1 MDNQKKVL
9 VTGATRG
16 MGKEISKVLAEKGYH
31 VILGARSLQD
41 GQSIVKE
48 LESKGLSVTTVQLD
62 VTDINSVQSAAQEIN
77 ALDILINNAGI
88 ALEASSPSKLDVTK
102 VKNEFDVNVFGV
114 INVTS
119 AILPLL
125 QKEKEAKIINMSS
138 MMGSLNSAL
147 DKDSI
152 VYDVSVAG
160 YQSSK
165 AALNMYSIQLSKEL
179 EKEGYDISVDLVDPG
194 MVATEFGGL
203 DPETAKKMG
212 ARSID
217 EGIKRV
223 IELVEQDR
231 KDKNI
236 TFTNNDGVVPW

>member
-1 MDNQKKVL
+1 M
-9 VTGATRG
+9 
-16 MGKEISKVLAEKGYH
+16 
-31 VILGARSLQD
+31 LGARSLQD

-48 LESKGLSVTTVQLD
+48 LESKGLSVSTVQLD
-62 VTDINSVQSAAQEIN
+62 VTDINSVQNAVQEIN

-125 QKEKEAKIINMSS
+125 QKEAKIINMSS

-152 VYDVSVAG
+152 VYGASVAG

-179 EKEGYDISVDLVDPG
+179 EKEGYDISIDLVDPG
-194 MVATEFGGL
+194 MVAIEFGGL

-212 ARSID
+212 ARSVD

-223 IELVEQDR
+223 IELVEQD
-231 KDKNI
+231 KINKNI

>member
-1 MDNQKKVL
+1 MANPKKIL

-48 LESKGLSVTTVQLD
+48 LESKGLSVSAVQLD
-62 VTDINSVQSAAQEIN
+62 DTDINSVQNAVQNAVQEIN

-88 ALEASSPSKLDVTK
+88 ALEASSPSILDVTK
-102 VKNEFDVNVFGV
+102 VKNEFDVNAFGV

-119 AILPLL
+119 AILPIL
-125 QKEKEAKIINMSS
+125 QKEKEAKIINISS

-152 VYDVSVAG
+152 VYSASVAG
-160 YQSSK
+160 
-165 AALNMYSIQLSKEL
+165 
-179 EKEGYDISVDLVDPG
+179 
-194 MVATEFGGL
+194 
-203 DPETAKKMG
+203 
-212 ARSID
+212 
-217 EGIKRV
+217 
-223 IELVEQDR
+223 
-231 KDKNI
+231 
-236 TFTNNDGVVPW
+236 

>member
-1 MDNQKKVL
+1 MANQKKIL

-48 LESKGLSVTTVQLD
+48 LESKGLSVSAVQLD
-62 VTDINSVQSAAQEIN
+62 VTDINSVQNAVQEIN

-125 QKEKEAKIINMSS
+125 QKEKEAKIINISS
-138 MMGSLNSAL
+138 ELTPNSGKEIKTLSLNSF
-147 DKDSI
+147 KM
-152 VYDVSVAG
+152 
-160 YQSSK
+160 
-165 AALNMYSIQLSKEL
+165 NH
-179 EKEGYDISVDLVDPG
+179 
-194 MVATEFGGL
+194 TEVFFL
-203 DPETAKKMG
+203 
-212 ARSID
+212 
-217 EGIKRV
+217 
-223 IELVEQDR
+223 
-231 KDKNI
+231 
-236 TFTNNDGVVPW
+236 

>member
-1 MDNQKKVL
+1 MANQKKIL

-16 MGKEISKVLAEKGYH
+16 MGKEISKVL
-31 VILGARSLQD
+31 
-41 GQSIVKE
+41 
-48 LESKGLSVTTVQLD
+48 ESKGLSVSTVQLD
-62 VTDINSVQSAAQEIN
+62 VTDINSVQNAVQEIN

-152 VYDVSVAG
+152 VYGASVAG

-165 AALNMYSIQLSKEL
+165 AALNMYSIQLS
-179 EKEGYDISVDLVDPG
+179 
-194 MVATEFGGL
+194 
-203 DPETAKKMG
+203 
-212 ARSID
+212 
-217 EGIKRV
+217 
-223 IELVEQDR
+223 
-231 KDKNI
+231 
-236 TFTNNDGVVPW
+236 

>member
-1 MDNQKKVL
+1 MS
-9 VTGATRG
+9 
-16 MGKEISKVLAEKGYH
+16 GKGHH

-48 LESKGLSVTTVQLD
+48 LESKGLSVSTVQLD
-62 VTDINSVQSAAQEIN
+62 VTDINSVQNAVQEIN

-125 QKEKEAKIINMSS
+125 QKEAKIINMSS

-152 VYDVSVAG
+152 VYGASVAG

-179 EKEGYDISVDLVDPG
+179 EKEGYDISIDLVDPG
-194 MVATEFGGL
+194 MVAIEFGGL

-212 ARSID
+212 ARSVD

-223 IELVEQDR
+223 IELVEQD
-231 KDKNI
+231 KINKNI

>member
-1 MDNQKKVL
+1 MSSQKKVL

-16 MGKEISKVLAEKGYH
+16 MGKEISKVLAEKGYQ
-31 VILGARSLQD
+31 VIVGARRLQD

-48 LESKGLSVTTVQLD
+48 FESKGLSVTTVQLD
-62 VTDINSVQSAAQEIN
+62 VTDINSVQNAAIEIN
-77 ALDILINNAGI
+77 SLDILINNAGI
-88 ALEASSPSKLDVTK
+88 ALEASSPSNLDVTK

-114 INVTS
+114 INVTT
-119 AILPLL
+119 ALLPLL
-125 QKEKEAKIINMSS
+125 QKEKEPKIINMSS

-203 DPETAKKMG
+203 DPETAEKMG
-212 ARSID
+212 ARSVD
-217 EGIKRV
+217 VGIKRV

-231 KDKNI
+231 KNKNI
-236 TFTNNDGVVPW
+236 TFTNNEGVVPW

>member
-1 MDNQKKVL
+1 MANPKKIL

-48 LESKGLSVTTVQLD
+48 LESKGLSVSAVQLD
-62 VTDINSVQSAAQEIN
+62 DTDINSVQNAVQEIN

-88 ALEASSPSKLDVTK
+88 ALEASSPSILDVTK
-102 VKNEFDVNVFGV
+102 VKNEFDVNAFGV

-119 AILPLL
+119 AILPIL
-125 QKEKEAKIINMSS
+125 QKEKEAKIINISS

-152 VYDVSVAG
+152 VYSASVAG
-160 YQSSK
+160 
-165 AALNMYSIQLSKEL
+165 
-179 EKEGYDISVDLVDPG
+179 
-194 MVATEFGGL
+194 
-203 DPETAKKMG
+203 
-212 ARSID
+212 
-217 EGIKRV
+217 
-223 IELVEQDR
+223 
-231 KDKNI
+231 
-236 TFTNNDGVVPW
+236 

>member
-1 MDNQKKVL
+1 M
-9 VTGATRG
+9 
-16 MGKEISKVLAEKGYH
+16 S
-31 VILGARSLQD
+31 
-41 GQSIVKE
+41 
-48 LESKGLSVTTVQLD
+48 TVQLD
-62 VTDINSVQSAAQEIN
+62 VTDINSVQNAVQEIN

-125 QKEKEAKIINMSS
+125 QKEAKIINMSS

-152 VYDVSVAG
+152 VYGASVAG

-179 EKEGYDISVDLVDPG
+179 EKEGYDISIDLVDPG
-194 MVATEFGGL
+194 MVAIEFGGL

-212 ARSID
+212 ARSVD

-223 IELVEQDR
+223 IELVEQD
-231 KDKNI
+231 KINKNI

>member
-1 MDNQKKVL
+1 MDNPKKVL

-48 LESKGLSVTTVQLD
+48 LKLKGLSVTTVQLD
-62 VTDINSVQSAAQEIN
+62 VTDINSVQNAAREIN
-77 ALDILINNAGI
+77 SLDVLINNAGI

-114 INVTS
+114 MNVTS

-125 QKEKEAKIINMSS
+125 KKVKEAKIINMSS

-152 VYDVSVAG
+152 VYGASVAG

-179 EKEGYDISVDLVDPG
+179 EKEGYDITVDLVDPG
-194 MVATEFGGL
+194 MVDTEFGGL
-203 DPETAKKMG
+203 DPETAKQMG
-212 ARSID
+212 ANSID
-217 EGIKRV
+217 VGIKRV
-223 IELVEQDR
+223 IDLVE
-231 KDKNI
+231 KGKNIKNI
-236 TFTNNDGVVPW
+236 TFTNNNDVVPW

>member
-1 MDNQKKVL
+1 MDNPKKVL

-48 LESKGLSVTTVQLD
+48 LKLKGLSVTTVQLD
-62 VTDINSVQSAAQEIN
+62 VTDINSVQNAAREIN
-77 ALDILINNAGI
+77 SLDVLINNAGI

-114 INVTS
+114 MNVTS

-125 QKEKEAKIINMSS
+125 KKVKEAKIINMSS

-152 VYDVSVAG
+152 VYGASVAG

-179 EKEGYDISVDLVDPG
+179 EKEGYDITVDLVDPG

-203 DPETAKKMG
+203 DPEIAKQMG
-212 ARSID
+212 ANSID
-217 EGIKRV
+217 VGIKRV
-223 IELVEQDR
+223 IDLVE
-231 KDKNI
+231 KGKNIKNI
-236 TFTNNDGVVPW
+236 TFTNNNDVVPW

>member
-1 MDNQKKVL
+1 MANQKKIL

-48 LESKGLSVTTVQLD
+48 LESKGLSVSAVQLD
-62 VTDINSVQSAAQEIN
+62 DTDINSVQNAVQEIN

-125 QKEKEAKIINMSS
+125 QKEKEAKIINISS
-138 MMGSLNSAL
+138 MMGFLNSAL

-152 VYDVSVAG
+152 VYSASVAG
-160 YQSSK
+160 
-165 AALNMYSIQLSKEL
+165 
-179 EKEGYDISVDLVDPG
+179 
-194 MVATEFGGL
+194 
-203 DPETAKKMG
+203 
-212 ARSID
+212 
-217 EGIKRV
+217 
-223 IELVEQDR
+223 
-231 KDKNI
+231 
-236 TFTNNDGVVPW
+236 

>member
-1 MDNQKKVL
+1 MDNPKKVL
-9 VTGATRG
+9 VTGATKG

-48 LESKGLSVTTVQLD
+48 LKLKGLSVTTVQLD
-62 VTDINSVQSAAQEIN
+62 VTDINSVQNAAREIN
-77 ALDILINNAGI
+77 SLDVLINNAGI

-114 INVTS
+114 MNVTS

-125 QKEKEAKIINMSS
+125 KKVKEAKIINMSS

-152 VYDVSVAG
+152 VYGASVAG

-179 EKEGYDISVDLVDPG
+179 EKEGYDITVDLVDPG

-203 DPETAKKMG
+203 DPETAKQMG
-212 ARSID
+212 ANSID
-217 EGIKRV
+217 VGIKRV
-223 IELVEQDR
+223 IDLVE
-231 KDKNI
+231 KGKNIKNI
-236 TFTNNDGVVPW
+236 TFTNNNDVVPW

>member
-1 MDNQKKVL
+1 MDNPKKVL

-48 LESKGLSVTTVQLD
+48 LKLKGLSVTTVQLD
-62 VTDINSVQSAAQEIN
+62 VTDINSVQNAAREIN
-77 ALDILINNAGI
+77 SLDVLINNAGI

-114 INVTS
+114 MNVTS

-125 QKEKEAKIINMSS
+125 KKVKEAKIINMSS

-152 VYDVSVAG
+152 VYGASVAG

-179 EKEGYDISVDLVDPG
+179 EKEGYDTG

-203 DPETAKKMG
+203 DPETAKQMG
-212 ARSID
+212 ANSID
-217 EGIKRV
+217 VGIKRV
-223 IELVEQDR
+223 IDLVE
-231 KDKNI
+231 KGKNIKNI
-236 TFTNNDGVVPW
+236 TFTNNNDVVPW

>member
-1 MDNQKKVL
+1 M
-9 VTGATRG
+9 
-16 MGKEISKVLAEKGYH
+16 
-31 VILGARSLQD
+31 
-41 GQSIVKE
+41 KE
-48 LESKGLSVTTVQLD
+48 LESKGLSVSTVQLD
-62 VTDINSVQSAAQEIN
+62 VTDINSVQNAVQEIN

-125 QKEKEAKIINMSS
+125 QKEAKIINMSS

-152 VYDVSVAG
+152 VYGASVAG

-179 EKEGYDISVDLVDPG
+179 EKEGYDISIDLVDPG
-194 MVATEFGGL
+194 MVAIEFGGL

-212 ARSID
+212 ARSVD

-223 IELVEQDR
+223 IELVEQD
-231 KDKNI
+231 KINKNI